1 MVGVENQSASLAG
14 ETQPSANIEKIHV
27 TLTRYTASFVGEDMN
42 KRKIQN
48 SELDAIGAKLIKA
61 GRLSVDELD
70 RIVSAPK
77 LFDGVRERIAT
88 QERQQVAQPGWLVW
102 KPVAASMAAVGALA
116 ISLGYFG
123 YFSGSETAPI
133 SRSNKLPAVYQVA
146 ADETKQEFKNPV
158 PFSAPASIQVTRP
171 TITKIVYREK
181 AKPVQPKRRPAA
193 VKPEREFYPI
203 NLAGNVE
210 DTLPGGHV
218 VRVDMPRSS
227 LFAMGVDLPLEND
240 SKFIKTD
247 VLVGSDGVPRGIRFV
262 E

>member
-1 MVGVENQSASLAG
+1 M
-14 ETQPSANIEKIHV
+14 
-27 TLTRYTASFVGEDMN
+27 TRYTASFVGEDMH

-48 SELDAIGAKLIKA
+48 SELDAIGAKLIRA
-61 GRLSVDELD
+61 GRLSGDELD

-88 QERQQVAQPGWLVW
+88 QERQQVAQRGWLVW
-102 KPVAASMAAVGALA
+102 KLTAASMAAAGALT

-123 YFSGSETAPI
+123 YFNGSET
-133 SRSNKLPAVYQVA
+133 V
-146 ADETKQEFKNPV
+146 E
-158 PFSAPASIQVTRP
+158 VTRP
-171 TITKIVYREK
+171 KDLPPVLNVKKDTAKREFESVVTYQTRSVASRPKVIK
-181 AKPVQPKRRPAA
+181 ALHRENIRPVQPKSRPA
-193 VKPEREFYPI
+193 PITSEGEFYAL
-203 NLAGNVE
+203 NFAGNVE
-210 DTLPGGHV
+210 DEVHDGHI

-240 SKFIKTD
+240 VKFIKTD